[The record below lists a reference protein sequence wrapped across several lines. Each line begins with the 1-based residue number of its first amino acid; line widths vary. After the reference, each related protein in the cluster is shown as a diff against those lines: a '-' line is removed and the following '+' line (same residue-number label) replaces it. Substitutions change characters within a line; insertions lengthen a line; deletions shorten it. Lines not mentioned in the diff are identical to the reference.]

1 MLSFLSSKESVK
13 FGENLANELAKQ
25 FPASLQNSGK
35 SKISAD
41 RIAKILE
48 KLYLSAQLFRDAQG
62 IGYFKKT
69 RLCHAFKWRLI
80 ELEYRT
86 EFVDMATEG
95 LIVYLSKP
103 ILSSNR

>member
-1 MLSFLSSKESVK
+1 MLNFLSSKMSVE
-13 FGENLANELAKQ
+13 FGEKLANELAKQ

-48 KLYLSAQLFRDAQG
+48 KLYISAQTFRDTHG
-62 IGYFKKT
+62 LGYFKKT

-103 ILSSNR
+103 MQGSIR